1 MPYSRDVRRILTIC
15 WPELPVRLSIR
26 LSSIAWL
33 ILLGAGHVAA
43 NELKVQV
50 LGVEGDVQA
59 NILAHVGAARL
70 GRRDPQSA
78 TTRQNVIAD
87 ATRKTREA
95 LRPFGYYE
103 PTVEAVIRNEADG
116 SYVLDIRVTPG
127 EAVTVTAADIRV
139 VGEGREH
146 ARARRWVTD
155 WPLSPGQRL
164 DQVAWESRKQAGI
177 DQLSAVGFLS
187 AKFETQ
193 EIALDLTSNT
203 AALTL
208 VLDTGPRW
216 VMGDIDFGEHILRPG
231 VIEAIPRFEPGDYY
245 RATLMDNFRLDLQRT
260 GFFSNVEV
268 VERRNANTEPPSVD
282 LGVTLETDTRN
293 LYQGAIGFGSDTGL
307 RLQTNYSRLP
317 MSSRGDR
324 IDIGIGWREVDE
336 ELAIRTTYR
345 TPRRKARRHYWLVD
359 ATARSENRDL
369 EVKRSDEDEDFI
381 QIANGN
387 IEDFHLRLGE
397 LGIRNLDAGDRQV
410 FTTYFTQGLLSR
422 NEYVPNQDLIGDQ
435 NIDTLIR
442 GNDRAVSVG
451 AEVRLV
457 DVQGKGW
464 EIRGRRD
471 TFWAFTSLYTAA
483 TESGFTQLYAS
494 TRRIFELS
502 DRFKF
507 LLRGELGYTDSKVDK
522 VILDVEDVPLE
533 LSVTRLPSFYR
544 FRAGGSASVRG
555 YGFEQLSNNNVGSNN
570 LFTGSVE
577 LEMRILPNWSVA
589 AFVDAGNAFNDWSD
603 PGIKR
608 GIGMGIRWYS
618 IAGPI
623 AIDVA
628 QAVDFTGRPWRLHF
642 TIGTPL
648 L

>member
-1 MPYSRDVRRILTIC
+1 
-15 WPELPVRLSIR
+15 
-26 LSSIAWL
+26 
-33 ILLGAGHVAA
+33 
-43 NELKVQV
+43 
-50 LGVEGDVQA
+50 
-59 NILAHVGAARL
+59 
-70 GRRDPQSA
+70 
-78 TTRQNVIAD
+78 
-87 ATRKTREA
+87 
-95 LRPFGYYE
+95 
-103 PTVEAVIRNEADG
+103 VEAVIRNEADG
-116 SYVLDIRVTPG
+116 SFVLDIRVTPG
-127 EAVTVTAADIRV
+127 EAVTVATADIRV

-146 ARARRWVTD
+146 DRARRWVTD

-282 LGVTLETDTRN
+282 LGVTLETDARN

-345 TPRRKARRHYWLVD
+345 TPRRKARRHYWLID

-451 AEVRLV
+451 AELRLV

-577 LEMRILPNWSVA
+577 LEMRFLPNWSVA